1 MRREH
6 EFSDILSNRA
16 SFRGFTPLHYAV
28 IIDDI
33 DVVRALLEGG
43 ADPTIKNDAG
53 YLPVNFAQQSPAIE
67 DMLHKSSIQVLSLY
81 FICLFCKICFIES

>member
-6 EFSDILSNRA
+6 EFSDVLSNRV
-16 SFRGFTPLHYAV
+16 SFRGFTALHYAV
-28 IIDDI
+28 IIEDI

-53 YLPVNFAQQSPAIE
+53 YLPVDFAQKCPAIQ
-67 DMLHKSSIQVLSLY
+67 DLLMKSSIEVS
-81 FICLFCKICFIES
+81 S